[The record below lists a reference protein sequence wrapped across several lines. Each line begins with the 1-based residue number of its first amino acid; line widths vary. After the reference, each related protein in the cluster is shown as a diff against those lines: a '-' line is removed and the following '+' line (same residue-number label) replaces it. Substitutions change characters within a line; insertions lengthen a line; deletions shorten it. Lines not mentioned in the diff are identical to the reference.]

1 VPAVAEHVVGTVV
14 SADDHPGARAPS
26 YLLRIDVGGGRE
38 VEASVERGSY
48 ARDELAGRQ
57 VVVALEGDEA
67 TVVGAHS
74 HAAGRVLLRPDRE
87 VEPGTVVS

>member
-1 VPAVAEHVVGTVV
+1 MAEQVVGTVLA
-14 SADDHPGARAPS
+14 ADDHPGARAPS

-48 ARDELAGRQ
+48 TPGDLAGRQ
-57 VVVALEGDEA
+57 VVVALEGDDA

-74 HAAGRVLLRPDRE
+74 HASGRVLLRPDRE
-87 VEPGTVVS
+87 VEPGTIVS